1 MVLTVASHCPE
12 VSCVDG
18 EGNDLARQFA
28 AAWGAAAAKLGEWA
42 ERMAAATAG
51 AVDKLASDPAIR
63 AAFEAGR
70 PAYIPVRGPCQCP
83 CREAHPDDV
92 RVCDD
97 NAVITRRLAL
107 GLLGGV
113 DVPLCAPCAVA
124 QGVAELAR

>member
-1 MVLTVASHCPE
+1 MVLTAVVHCPE

-28 AAWGAAAAKLGEWA
+28 AAWGAAAAKLGDWA
-42 ERMAAATAG
+42 ERMAAATSG
-51 AVDKLASDPAIR
+51 AARKLASDPAIR

-83 CREAHPDDV
+83 CRGAHPDDV
-92 RVCDD
+92 RVCDG

-124 QGVAELAR
+124 QGVAELTR